1 MTGGV
6 GHQPHHDALAVLAC
20 SLVLIVQVS
29 PCLLVTSSLL
39 PHFSS
44 PPLMRSDLVK
54 KVKIPPWPDTETT
67 QSPDSDQGT
76 AHETAGYRCFVDFSQ
91 LCFES
96 HSLSGDWHTL
106 WTLVINLSL
115 VLSWPE
121 AVMV

>member
-1 MTGGV
+1 MTRGV
-6 GHQPHHDALAVLAC
+6 GHQPHHDARAVLAS

-29 PCLLVTSSLL
+29 PCLLVTSLLL

-54 KVKIPPWPDTETT
+54 KVKIPPWPDTKTT
-67 QSPDSDQGT
+67 QSPDSDQGS

>member
-1 MTGGV
+1 
-6 GHQPHHDALAVLAC
+6 
-20 SLVLIVQVS
+20 
-29 PCLLVTSSLL
+29 
-39 PHFSS
+39 
-44 PPLMRSDLVK
+44 MRSDLVK

>member
-6 GHQPHHDALAVLAC
+6 GHQPHHVALAVLAC

-67 QSPDSDQGT
+67 QSLLTLIRAQLTKLPVT
-76 AHETAGYRCFVDFSQ
+76 AALLTSQ

-96 HSLSGDWHTL
+96 HSLSGDCHTL

>member
-1 MTGGV
+1 
-6 GHQPHHDALAVLAC
+6 
-20 SLVLIVQVS
+20 
-29 PCLLVTSSLL
+29 
-39 PHFSS
+39 
-44 PPLMRSDLVK
+44 MRSDLVK

-67 QSPDSDQGT
+67 QSLLTLIRAQLTKLPVT
-76 AHETAGYRCFVDFSQ
+76 AALLTSQ

-96 HSLSGDWHTL
+96 HFLSGDSHTL

>member
-76 AHETAGYRCFVDFSQ
+76 AHETAGYRCFVDFSVV
-91 LCFES
+91 F
-96 HSLSGDWHTL
+96 
-106 WTLVINLSL
+106 
-115 VLSWPE
+115 
-121 AVMV
+121 